1 MNPSHPPSNPVH
13 HDTHEVHDLVDARM
27 PVETSAHESA
37 QSAAP
42 GVATSGVGRLA
53 SRSEAAPLDEAAL
66 AALATRIRAWG
77 RELGFGAIGI
87 SDTDLSHAEA
97 GLAAWLEAGCHG
109 EMDYMAKHGMKRARP
124 AELVAGTRRVIT
136 VRMAYLPA
144 TTLAG
149 TALSNAPGK
158 NAESA
163 SQAEAA
169 DAAHADALPAAH
181 TAAHADTRGTGGHK
195 GWREHEHARLS
206 DPYAAVVS
214 IYARGRDYHKVMRAR
229 LQQLAERIEAE
240 IGAFGFRV
248 FTDSAPVLEVEL
260 AQKAGIGWRG
270 KHTLLLQRDAGSL
283 FFLGEIYVDVPLPT
297 DLQGAQDVHDFP
309 AHAPE
314 KPGAPVGNHCGN
326 CTRCI
331 GACPTGA
338 IVAPY
343 RVDAR
348 RCISYL
354 TIELKGS
361 IPLELR
367 ELIGN
372 RVYGC
377 DDCQLV
383 CPWNKFAQA
392 APVADFDVRHGLDR
406 ASLVELF
413 GWSAAQFDE
422 RMQGSAIRRI
432 GYESWSRNIAVAMGN
447 ALRATR
453 ADAQAEGAPR
463 DGQAGGQAEQ
473 ERQAARA
480 AIVAALR
487 AREHDASALV
497 REHVQWALEAA

>member
-1 MNPSHPPSNPVH
+1 MNRSPQSPVSS
-13 HDTHEVHDLVDARM
+13 TPASVDAAGAVR
-27 PVETSAHESA
+27 HF
-37 QSAAP
+37 
-42 GVATSGVGRLA
+42 
-53 SRSEAAPLDEAAL
+53 DEAAL
-66 AALATRIRAWG
+66 DALALNIKSWG

-87 SDTDLSHAEA
+87 SDTDLSTAEA
-97 GLAAWLEAGCHG
+97 PLAAWLEAGCHG

-124 AELVAGTRRVIT
+124 AELVAGTLRVIT
-136 VRMAYLPA
+136 ARIAYLPSQ
-144 TTLAG
+144 TLHG
-149 TALSNAPGK
+149 
-158 NAESA
+158 
-163 SQAEAA
+163 AA
-169 DAAHADALPAAH
+169 DQSTTQNGPLARDWRAA
-181 TAAHADTRGTGGHK
+181 
-195 GWREHEHARLS
+195 EHARLA
-206 DPYAAVVS
+206 DPSAAVVS
-214 IYARGRDYHKVMRAR
+214 VYARGRDYHKVMRNR
-229 LQQLAERIEAE
+229 LQHLAEKIEAE
-240 IGAFGFRV
+240 IGAFGYRV

-297 DLQGAQDVHDFP
+297 DAETVP
-309 AHAPE
+309 EAAPE
-314 KPGAPVGNHCGN
+314 TPGSHCGS

-348 RCISYL
+348 LCISYL

-361 IPLELR
+361 IPLEMR
-367 ELIGN
+367 PLIGN

-413 GWSAAQFDE
+413 AWSADEFDT

-432 GYESWSRNIAVAMGN
+432 GYERWLRNLAVGMGN
-447 ALRATR
+447 ALRTPPGSMS
-453 ADAQAEGAPR
+453 ADARET
-463 DGQAGGQAEQ
+463 
-473 ERQAARA
+473 
-480 AIVAALR
+480 IVHALR
-487 AREHDASALV
+487 QRAGDPSAVV
-497 REHVQWALEAA
+497 REHVEWALEAA